1 MSGAPASFEE
11 FSSARR
17 RQRSTAEAAE
27 VSSGTASS
35 LPTLSSRT
43 SSSSSSSSPSSDA
56 FLSTV
61 AAQRWVLTFLTL
73 ELIFALYLYTFRSTW
88 QGALEPLRERHGGLV
103 QYIPSGAAFF
113 AWVADFGAYFLWLIS
128 FGEMILWVAR
138 AIDTVT
144 RARSTAAAGLT
155 TMQTAATVLQALTE
169 RPLRVMDAF
178 AVILYA
184 GILAVRGDSG
194 ERAGVN
200 E

>member
-1 MSGAPASFEE
+1 MSGSPASFEE

-27 VSSGTASS
+27 VLSGTA
-35 LPTLSSRT
+35 P
-43 SSSSSSSSPSSDA
+43 SSSSTPLSRAPSSTDA

-73 ELIFALYLYTFRSTW
+73 ELFFALYLYTFRSTW
-88 QGALEPLRERHGGLV
+88 QVALEPLRERHGGFV
-103 QYIPSGAAFF
+103 QYIPSVAAFF
-113 AWVADFGAYFLWLIS
+113 AWIADFGAYFLWLIS
-128 FGEMILWVAR
+128 FGEMILWIAS

-144 RARSTAAAGLT
+144 RVRSAAGVTAAK
-155 TMQTAATVLQALTE
+155 TAATVLQALLE

-178 AVILYA
+178 AVIFYA

-194 ERAGVN
+194 ERKREREMVD

>member
-27 VSSGTASS
+27 VSSGTAS
-35 LPTLSSRT
+35 LPTPSSRA
-43 SSSSSSSSPSSDA
+43 SSSSSDA

-88 QGALEPLRERHGGLV
+88 QVALEPLRERHGGLV
-103 QYIPSGAAFF
+103 QYTPSGAAFF
-113 AWVADFGAYFLWLIS
+113 AWIADFGAYFLWLLS

-144 RARSTAAAGLT
+144 LARSTGLT
-155 TMQTAATVLQALTE
+155 TMQTAVKVLQALTE

-178 AVILYA
+178 AVIFYA

-194 ERAGVN
+194 ERAGVAHKCVCV
-200 E
+200 